1 MNRVKYLIS
10 RVDGW
15 KSTIEDVQL
24 LLDMAMENPSE
35 SSKRFINQS
44 DLLICINIPFWV
56 DTCLEEAKTILS
68 RCEAD
73 LDNFEVERLL
83 SGKYDKYSCTIC
95 INSGAG
101 GTG

>member
-44 DLLICINIPFWV
+44 DLLICINIPF
-56 DTCLEEAKTILS
+56 
-68 RCEAD
+68 
-73 LDNFEVERLL
+73 
-83 SGKYDKYSCTIC
+83 
-95 INSGAG
+95 
-101 GTG
+101 